1 MKPQLLISAASS
13 GSGKTLFALGLIRS
27 LSRRGLQIQPYKC
40 GTDFMDAQL
49 LTLASDHETVHLD
62 TWLASYTHLQH
73 MYNKYG
79 EKADVCIAE
88 GTAGLFDGRNKMQG
102 CSAEMAGLLNV
113 PIILLVN
120 ARLTGYSVAPLIYGF
135 RHFHSHTP
143 IAGVVF
149 NMVSS
154 EAHYHCLREACLDAG
169 ADCLGYLPVSA
180 DLKLPSK
187 HTALTLTARKELNNQ
202 IDKIAE
208 IIEKQIDIN
217 RILNLCN
224 RNFPC
229 QYTLPYSSDTEF
241 DTFTPPAR
249 KIKIAMARDAAFN
262 FTHREN
268 IEQLK
273 RIGNITCFSPV
284 YGSELPEADLVYLP
298 GGYPELFARQLHRRH
313 KLMEDLRNYAERGG
327 RILAEGGG
335 MLFLS
340 RSLTLRQG
348 GTSYPMANLLP
359 LDFTMEEAKLQSG
372 YRTLLHNGK
381 EWRGNEYQYFR
392 YADKSVQAPLFR
404 HKNVIAS
411 SKHLYWGETD
421 LLKLW
426 E

>member
-27 LSRRGLQIQPYKC
+27 LSKRGLQIQPYKC

-202 IDKIAE
+202 IDNIAE

-229 QYTLPYSSDTEF
+229 QYTLPYSSA
-241 DTFTPPAR
+241 PLQRIASPASGNGCCR
-249 KIKIAMARDAAFN
+249 TREGGTCIYSPSARTSSLKRYCIGAMAGMFS
-262 FTHREN
+262 T
-268 IEQLK
+268 
-273 RIGNITCFSPV
+273 ITSPDSISP
-284 YGSELPEADLVYLP
+284 YSP
-298 GGYPELFARQLHRRH
+298 
-313 KLMEDLRNYAERGG
+313 
-327 RILAEGGG
+327 
-335 MLFLS
+335 
-340 RSLTLRQG
+340 
-348 GTSYPMANLLP
+348 
-359 LDFTMEEAKLQSG
+359 
-372 YRTLLHNGK
+372 
-381 EWRGNEYQYFR
+381 
-392 YADKSVQAPLFR
+392 
-404 HKNVIAS
+404 S
-411 SKHLYWGETD
+411 SKSG
-421 LLKLW
+421 
-426 E
+426 